1 MADENK
7 IQLMALWENTSK
19 SGVPYMT
26 GTLGRNKVV
35 AFKNTRKENERQP
48 DWYVYL
54 QERSEEERTGGN
66 GGGGY
71 QQQQPTGVTD
81 GPRGLKVV
89 NKPKPPASN
98 EPPPSGLF

>member
-1 MADENK
+1 MADETK

-26 GTLGRNKVV
+26 GTLGRNKIV
-35 AFKNTRKENERQP
+35 AFKNSRKENERQP

-54 QERSEEERTGGN
+54 QERSEEERSGGT
-66 GGGGY
+66 GGGY

-89 NKPKPPASN
+89 NGPQPPASN
-98 EPPPSGLF
+98 DLPPSGLF